1 MTILRLLHIV
11 VVAVLVLAAA
21 DVYEIKFGS
30 TLEAQQVAK
39 MRAEIRRERDAIA
52 ALRDQWSKL
61 DNPERIEALTRR
73 HLPLKPIEVYQI
85 DKLDGLP
92 ARPPPIVPPGTADPI
107 AAIIETYHDD
117 AGGTRSASAFRR

>member
-52 ALRDQWSKL
+52 ALRDQWTKL

-73 HLPLKPIEVYQI
+73 HLPLKQIEVYQI

-107 AAIIETYHDD
+107 GAIIETYRAD
-117 AGGTRSASAFRR
+117 AGDPRSDTAFRR

>member
-39 MRAEIRRERDAIA
+39 MRAEIRHERDAIA
-52 ALRDQWSKL
+52 ALRAQWAKL
-61 DNPERIEALTRR
+61 DSPERIEALARR
-73 HLPLKPIEVYQI
+73 HSPLKPIEVYQI
-85 DKLDGLP
+85 DKLDALP
-92 ARPPPIVPPGTADPI
+92 ARPPPVVPPGTADPI
-107 AAIIETYHDD
+107 AAIIETYRAD
-117 AGGTRSASAFRR
+117 AGSTLSDPAFRR

>member
-21 DVYEIKFGS
+21 DVYNIKFGS

-39 MRAEIRRERDAIA
+39 MRAEIRHERDAIA
-52 ALRDQWSKL
+52 ALRAQWTKL
-61 DNPERIEALTRR
+61 ESPDRIETLTRR
-73 HLPLKPIEVYQI
+73 HLPLKPLEVYQL
-85 DKLDGLP
+85 DKLEGLP

-107 AAIIETYHDD
+107 AAIIETDRAD
-117 AGGTRSASAFRR
+117 AGAAPSDLTVPR

>member
-21 DVYEIKFGS
+21 DVYKIKFGS

-39 MRAEIRRERDAIA
+39 MRAEIRHERDAIA
-52 ALRDQWSKL
+52 ALRAQWTKL
-61 DNPERIEALTRR
+61 ESPERIEALTRR
-73 HLPLKPIEVYQI
+73 HLPLKPIEVYQL
-85 DKLDGLP
+85 DKLEGLP

-107 AAIIETYHDD
+107 AAIIETDRAD
-117 AGGTRSASAFRR
+117 AGAAPSNPTVRR